1 MENTPLVRVMNLI
14 GPPTKNKIKVIAS
27 TTICKVRF
35 LVWLW
40 VYPTSPYTKPIIE
53 KIAALQSEVLKTV

>member
-1 MENTPLVRVMNLI
+1 MNLI
-14 GPPTKNKIKVIAS
+14 GLPTKNKIKVIAS